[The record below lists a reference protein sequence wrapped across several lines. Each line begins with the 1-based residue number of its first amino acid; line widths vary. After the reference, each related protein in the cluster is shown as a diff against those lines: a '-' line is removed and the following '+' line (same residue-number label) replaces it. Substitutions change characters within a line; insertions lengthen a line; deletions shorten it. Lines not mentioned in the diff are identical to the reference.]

1 MTEPAEVTTK
11 EAPATEPVVEAESS
25 EPEDT
30 SVLDTLDYEDLDEDE
45 PVEVTTTE
53 PEPEK
58 EIEEDKVIKSAGEIL
73 AGKEEKKEPEVKATE
88 PKETP
93 VEPDKST
100 EPVAATEVV
109 KATEPIAT
117 EPAKPTEPAPSPEEV
132 RTSVL
137 EQMEKSYQ
145 FSEEDANLVRIEP
158 EKALPKLAAR
168 LFVDIYEAIS
178 HGVYTQLPT
187 IINTLSE
194 QRASSTKHEGSFFEA
209 FPELNK
215 PEYAEQ
221 LGRTGKFWR
230 DQNPDA
236 TAEQAVQ
243 GIGTTAMAMLGLTK
257 VEVPVVETPPAVKPI
272 PPSVP
277 AAAAS
282 GAGDTPKVESN
293 EILDMLDFTEDDI

>member
-1 MTEPAEVTTK
+1 MTEPAEVTTE

-30 SVLDTLDYEDLDEDE
+30 SVLDTLDYEDPGEDE
-45 PVEVTTTE
+45 EVATTE

-73 AGKEEKKEPEVKATE
+73 AGKEEKKEIEVKEAAE
-88 PKETP
+88 PPPETP
-93 VEPDKST
+93 TEPDKPT
-100 EPVAATEVV
+100 EPVAPAEVA
-109 KATEPIAT
+109 KAPEPVVTEP
-117 EPAKPTEPAPSPEEV
+117 EKPAPTPEEV
-132 RTSVL
+132 RASVL

-145 FSEEDANLVRIEP
+145 FSEEDAELVRIEP

-168 LFVDIYEAIS
+168 LFVDIYEAVS
-178 HGVYTQLPT
+178 HSVYTQLPT
-187 IINTLSE
+187 IFNNLSE
-194 QRASSTKHEGSFFEA
+194 QRTSSTKHEGSFFEA

-236 TAEQAVQ
+236 SAEQAIQ

-257 VEVPVVETPPAVKPI
+257 VEVLAEKTPVEPAVKPI
-272 PPSVP
+272 SPSVP

-293 EILDMLDFTEDDI
+293 EILEMLDFTEDDI